1 LAHEG
6 GKVVSPTHRLHFNP
20 PPPGR
25 LSQPW
30 GHVAGRIV
38 SMKNSNETIGIEPTT
53 FWLVDLES

>member
-1 LAHEG
+1 M
-6 GKVVSPTHRLHFNP
+6 KVVRLSALHTGCILTP